1 METPDGWGMLGLH
14 KIIISLASY
23 ALRIL
28 PSTRMGNSGCLDGH
42 NTAGGLIRKRMTMDP
57 YGIPLGIRMSKRHAK
72 PLVLRG
78 MAKRCVVA
86 GL

>member
-28 PSTRMGNSGCLDGH
+28 PSTRMGNSGCLDGQTYRGRPDTEAYD
-42 NTAGGLIRKRMTMDP
+42 NGSIRDP
-57 YGIPLGIRMSKRHAK
+57 IGDPDVQKA
-72 PLVLRG
+72 
-78 MAKRCVVA
+78 C
-86 GL
+86 